1 MVANQEYSSFVC
13 IFGAILNYVL
23 CACASSLF
31 DQGQPDDAPLACEQ
45 VLLPSPTPLPLGTQR
60 ALSSLA
66 SSNTRSMGLPLPY
79 FEIMRDG
86 IAKKIR
92 TQSLICDDC
101 HQVGGIKSPRK
112 VWPWGL
118 FLTWLMFWQ
127 IACVQLPPPL
137 RKNRR
142 RGPFSD
148 FFWGEGSGCIQ
159 AFDRLCEIHYHARLA
174 QLGERRSAERE
185 VASSNPGRTNTQGLK
200 NNWGES
206 AVFVMTSAND

>member
-23 CACASSLF
+23 CACASPLF
-31 DQGQPDDAPLACEQ
+31 DQVQPDDATLACEQ

-101 HQVGGIKSPRK
+101 YQVGGIKSPGK
-112 VWPWGL
+112 
-118 FLTWLMFWQ
+118 F
-127 IACVQLPPPL
+127 
-137 RKNRR
+137 
-142 RGPFSD
+142 
-148 FFWGEGSGCIQ
+148 
-159 AFDRLCEIHYHARLA
+159 
-174 QLGERRSAERE
+174 
-185 VASSNPGRTNTQGLK
+185 QGLRSRHAGRSSFISK
-200 NNWGES
+200 APFYWVHYPCLTGLKLS
-206 AVFVMTSAND
+206 LASLKIICLSYSTVC